1 MVNQRIKKM
10 KGIVYCGVVV
20 LITIFVF
27 GSAEA
32 TKKGLNEKDRKG
44 IMAELIDP
52 RKSDLFD
59 KTFDINANH
68 EEELITAQG
77 ETEDREEK
85 EKIKKHLQMRSPGNY
100 DLIYIITTFN

>member
-20 LITIFVF
+20 LITIFAF
-27 GSAEA
+27 GNAEA
-32 TKKGLNEKDRKG
+32 TEKGLYEQDGKDV
-44 IMAELIDP
+44 MAELIDP

-59 KTFDINANH
+59 KTFDINAHH
-68 EEELITAQG
+68 EEGLITAQG
-77 ETEDREEK
+77 EAEEQEEK
-85 EKIKKHLQMRSPGNY
+85 EKIKKHLQMRSPGDY